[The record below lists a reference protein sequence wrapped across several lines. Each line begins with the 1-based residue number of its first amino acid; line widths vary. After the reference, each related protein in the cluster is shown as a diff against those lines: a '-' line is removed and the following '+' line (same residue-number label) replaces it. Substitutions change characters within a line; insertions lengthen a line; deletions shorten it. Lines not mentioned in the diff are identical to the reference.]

1 VTKPQSP
8 SVERG
13 PCAEPGATSVEPAI
27 ADVANFDHHDPAQV
41 AERMPRLEAMLK
53 TGCPINHNVRHGGF
67 HSVARY
73 HDLQA
78 VVMDPETFS
87 SRIVSVPMESF
98 GNGTVIMPPIQLD
111 PPEHMEFRKLM
122 LPSFTPR
129 SVAKW
134 ETMVREIATELIDD
148 LVDRS
153 CCDAAEAYTRHI
165 PTALMAKM
173 LGVAP
178 EDKELFLSLE
188 HRIVETGGVDP
199 EDAFAAALELA
210 QYLAA
215 TIERHKLE
223 PADDLIGLMLD
234 AEVDGDRLDIAGITA
249 ASFLIVIA
257 GIDTTYS
264 VIGSA
269 LWHLAQHPEDRHRLL
284 AEPELMPV
292 AVEEFL
298 RFYAPAVLGR
308 VVTKDTDYCGV
319 KLAKDDLMLVCYPA
333 ANRDPEVFEDAD
345 KFIIDRAH
353 NRHFA
358 FGVGPHRCLGS
369 SVARMEVRVA
379 LEEWLRRIPDFE
391 LDGPDPVSWATGP
404 VWGPRELRLKW

>member
-1 VTKPQSP
+1 MS
-8 SVERG
+8 
-13 PCAEPGATSVEPAI
+13 
-27 ADVANFDHHDPAQV
+27 NFDHHDPDQV
-41 AERMPRLEAMLK
+41 DERHPRLEAMLK

-73 HDLQA
+73 RDLQD
-78 VVMDPETFS
+78 VVMNTKLFS
-87 SRIVSVPMESF
+87 SRIVSVPIDAF

-111 PPEHMEFRKLM
+111 PPAHGQFRKLM

-129 SVAKW
+129 SVAQW
-134 ETMVREIATELIDD
+134 EAMVRENARS
-148 LVDRS
+148 LVDGLVERGS
-153 CCDAAEAYTRHI
+153 CDAAEAFTRHI
-165 PTALMAKM
+165 PTALMARM

-178 EDKELFLSLE
+178 EDEALFLSLLR
-188 HRIVETGGVDP
+188 RIVEDGGKDP
-199 EDAFAAALELA
+199 EDAFAAALELG
-210 QYLAA
+210 QYLVEA
-215 TIERHKLE
+215 IERHKLE

-234 AEVDGDRLDIAGITA
+234 AEVDGDRLDLEGITA
-249 ASFLIVIA
+249 AAFLIVVA

-269 LWHLAQHPEDRHRLL
+269 LWHLAQNPEDRHRLITQ
-284 AEPELMPV
+284 PELMPV

-308 VVTKDTDYCGV
+308 VVTEDTEYKGTKMV
-319 KLAKDDLMLVCYPA
+319 KDDLMLLCFPA
-333 ANRDPEVFEDAD
+333 ANRDPEVFPDAD
-345 KFIIDRAH
+345 KFIIDRPN

-358 FGVGPHRCLGS
+358 FGLGAHRCIGQ

-391 LDGPDPVSWATGP
+391 LDGLTPVSWATGP
-404 VWGPRELRLKW
+404 IWGPRELHLKW

>member
-1 VTKPQSP
+1 VTKPDSP
-8 SVERG
+8 SVELG
-13 PCAEPGATSVEPAI
+13 VD
-27 ADVANFDHHDPAQV
+27 DVANFDHHDPAQV
-41 AERMPRLEAMLK
+41 AERIPRLEAMLK

-78 VVMDPETFS
+78 VAMDQETFS
-87 SRIVSVPMESF
+87 SRIVSVPIDAF

-134 ETMVREIATELIDD
+134 ETMVREIAIGLVDG
-148 LVDRS
+148 LVDRGS
-153 CCDAAEAYTRHI
+153 CDAAEAFTRHV
-165 PTALMAKM
+165 PTTLMAKM

-178 EDKELFLSLE
+178 EDEELFLSLLR
-188 HRIVETGGVDP
+188 RIVEDGGKDP
-199 EDAFAAALELA
+199 EDALAAALELG
-210 QYLAA
+210 QYLVAA
-215 TIERHKLE
+215 IERHKLE

-234 AEVDGDRLDIAGITA
+234 AEVDGDRLDLEGITA
-249 ASFLIVIA
+249 ASFLIVVA

-269 LWHLAQHPEDRHRLL
+269 LWHLAQNPEDRRRLI
-284 AEPELMPV
+284 AEPDLMPV

-308 VVTKDTDYCGV
+308 VVTKDTDYRGV
-319 KLAKDDLMLVCYPA
+319 KLAKDDLMLVCFPA

-345 KFIIDRAH
+345 KFIIDRPH

-404 VWGPRELRLKW
+404 IWGPRELRLKW